1 MSEGCQLYEELRMVT
16 GIGGEL
22 EQTGPTCRISHN
34 DTSQLVP
41 CENTG
46 LMFPIVCLQE
56 KTEVSIFM

>member
-22 EQTGPTCRISHN
+22 EQIGPTCRISHN

-41 CENTG
+41 CVNSG
-46 LMFPIVCLQE
+46 LMLPVICL
-56 KTEVSIFM
+56 